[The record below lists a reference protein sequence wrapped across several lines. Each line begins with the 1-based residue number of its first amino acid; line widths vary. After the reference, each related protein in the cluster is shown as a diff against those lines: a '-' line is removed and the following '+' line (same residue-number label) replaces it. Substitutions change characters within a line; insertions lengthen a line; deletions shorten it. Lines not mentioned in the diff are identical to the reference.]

1 MTGTHCRRMRNFFRR
16 KMSRRIDAQSITPL
30 PSLQQVYLLFGK
42 TGWLGGK
49 LTTLL
54 RDQGKTVHLAD
65 SRLENRESVLK

>member
-1 MTGTHCRRMRNFFRR
+1 M
-16 KMSRRIDAQSITPL
+16 
-30 PSLQQVYLLFGK
+30 YLLFGK
-42 TGWLGGK
+42 NGWLGGK